1 MKTTIIT
8 LAFKHERYI
17 RESLQSAIG
26 QTRPAD
32 EIIVVDDAS
41 PDATGQIAEAFIREN
56 PAFPIRLLR
65 NEKNL
70 GVSAS
75 FARAV
80 AAASGDI
87 IFGLAGDDVA
97 SPHRLEKCLEY
108 LSDRPATFALITN
121 AEIID
126 ETSARSGRLD
136 NCAGRDVP
144 VSLSLGDL
152 APGEHFLRGRS
163 SCGATAAYRAA
174 VFREFSPMR
183 AGLYAEDDPAAFRAM
198 LLGSCD
204 FLPLS
209 LVRWRK
215 HANNLSHGTGARR
228 GPEMALHFRKCEA
241 MIDQMLADA
250 DEWVSRNPRS
260 IDEGFGNALADL
272 RFQKARWALWAVAHE
287 KGVRIAAF
295 MCCLRA
301 MNRHSFSMRA
311 FITGAWRP
319 LLKMFTPYFAQ
330 RLFVRIRLQ
339 R

>member
-1 MKTTIIT
+1 MKVTIIT

-17 RESLQSAIG
+17 RECLHSAIG

-87 IFGLAGDDVA
+87 IFALAGDDVA

-183 AGLYAEDDPAAFRAM
+183 AGLYAEDDPATFRAM

-287 KGVRIAAF
+287 NGLKVIKGFAACRQLFARAPSFRIF
-295 MCCLRA
+295 V
-301 MNRHSFSMRA
+301 NHV
-311 FITGAWRP
+311 WRP
-319 LLKMFTPYFAQ
+319 LFKMITPFPLQ
-330 RLFVRIRLQ
+330 RLAASLRPRS
-339 R
+339 